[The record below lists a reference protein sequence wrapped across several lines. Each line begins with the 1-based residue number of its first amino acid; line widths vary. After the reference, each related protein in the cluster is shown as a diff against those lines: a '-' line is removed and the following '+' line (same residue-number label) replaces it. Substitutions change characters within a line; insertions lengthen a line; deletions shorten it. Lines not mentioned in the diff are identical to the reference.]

1 MKTWAA
7 EFCSAGRSPVSGPVM
22 RAAPQGSVMGAC
34 WWFSMSGLWF
44 SGLFRVPFH
53 RIGRGARGRGLR
65 APGRGMPIFFRI
77 FAQNPVLR
85 PLLFISCRPQIFAF
99 TAFRRQSWM
108 FAAEKIVNF
117 PRNAFQMRRNLPG
130 FLRSA
135 DFCDFLSRRACP
147 ALRETTPAMRDSGGP
162 CQQLLNTKND
172 SL

>member
-1 MKTWAA
+1 MRYFGKQESAAHVKAWAA

-85 PLLFISCRPQIFAF
+85 PLLSISCRPQIFAF

-108 FAAEKIVNF
+108 FAAEKNCKF
-117 PRNAFQMRRNLPG
+117 SPQCFSNAEEFAGVFTISG
-130 FLRSA
+130 FLRFFIA
-135 DFCDFLSRRACP
+135 PGLSR
-147 ALRETTPAMRDSGGP
+147 TS
-162 CQQLLNTKND
+162 
-172 SL
+172 